1 MVKDQNEMMIDVA
14 MEWNDLMNDVEDEE
28 GATLFS
34 DLTNFSDRVKYL
46 TFMVEAYQKGTPL
59 HLAKLSW
66 NDEVDGL
73 GNAIA
78 WNVRVIA
85 AMNFAVAWLREKLAI
100 QD

>member
-1 MVKDQNEMMIDVA
+1 VVKDQDGMMMDVA

-34 DLTNFSDRVKYL
+34 DLTNFTDRVKYL

-66 NDEVDGL
+66 NDEVDGA
-73 GNAIA
+73 GKAVA
-78 WNVRVIA
+78 WNERVIA
-85 AMNFAVAWLREKLAI
+85 AMNFAVAWLREKLAV